1 MLCIF
6 VQGQTKNMQSIHSPC
21 KENRWGL
28 SWTLQEFK
36 KTYEIRT
43 EVITLKG
50 WIETFKSINIMC
62 VKILR
67 NYDI

>member
-1 MLCIF
+1 
-6 VQGQTKNMQSIHSPC
+6 MQSIHSPC
-21 KENRWGL
+21 KENRWGP

-43 EVITLKG
+43 EVIKLKG